1 MKNQGGNGRAD
12 AGYAMAA
19 LLVSI
24 AVMGI
29 LMSVAMPSWKA
40 LVQREREDELVF
52 RGEQYARAVG
62 LFQRKYAGAFP
73 PSLDVLLQQKFLRK
87 KYKDPMAEDGEF
99 QIIYQNSLMS
109 VPGQVPGG
117 GAPRPGMLPQQQ
129 AAPGLV
135 PVESETGN
143 RTGLS
148 GGGRSGLTTG
158 APGTAGPRGGIVG
171 VASKSTKSSYRLYK
185 GRGKYN
191 EWQFVYTQASQRVG
205 APGTVPGQPGGAS
218 RPGMGPG
225 AGGNPPGGGFSR
237 PFGSGTSTRPG
248 GPSFPRTPPD

>member
-1 MKNQGGNGRAD
+1 
-12 AGYAMAA
+12 MAA

-29 LMSVAMPSWKA
+29 LMSAAMPSWKA

-117 GAPRPGMLPQQQ
+117 GAPRPGI
-129 AAPGLV
+129 
-135 PVESETGN
+135 SWCWC
-143 RTGLS
+143 
-148 GGGRSGLTTG
+148 
-158 APGTAGPRGGIVG
+158 
-171 VASKSTKSSYRLYK
+171 AS
-185 GRGKYN
+185 
-191 EWQFVYTQASQRVG
+191 
-205 APGTVPGQPGGAS
+205 GAS
-218 RPGMGPG
+218 WPG
-225 AGGNPPGGGFSR
+225 
-237 PFGSGTSTRPG
+237 
-248 GPSFPRTPPD
+248 